1 MTVSWNGHTE
11 GDDYLDSQLH
21 AINKRLVEMFMA
33 DVDNPVQV
41 ARFFDLIETQAE
53 SERER
58 ARQET
63 HFRDI
68 VGTDGGTAKLVSGD
82 TEPLPVIR
90 ARRAIHLPGSGG
102 IIAIALGMVVLLVA
116 FLVVS
121 RLQASPGSEA
131 KLTLTGGLE
140 KPDLKISIMTTTDLS
155 PFWFAVKKGYFRDA
169 GFTFDP
175 QKDVAIAK
183 SGPESVDKLAAKQVD
198 IAYSSY
204 PAFFIAKSN
213 GKDVKLVADASSA
226 GPNSCMVVAGLSSK
240 VRTIKD
246 IAHARVAVTARNTI
260 SDLMVMSTLK
270 TNGIDYSTIQWVQT
284 PFPTMAP
291 MLASG
296 DIDAAFL
303 TEPFLTQAQMQVGA
317 VPVFDAATGPTA
329 NLPTAGFGAD
339 ADFVRN
345 YPRTLAAFQKVMER
359 ATIEAKA
366 DRSKVEELLHEF
378 AGIDSTTAKLA
389 TLLTFQS
396 SLEATRIQ
404 RVADLMTEFGV
415 LGARMDVSQ
424 MIAKSPDSR

>member
-1 MTVSWNGHTE
+1 MTVSWNGQTE
-11 GDDYLDSQLH
+11 GDDYLDGQLN
-21 AINKRLVEMFMA
+21 AINKRLFEMFAA

-41 ARFFDLIETQAE
+41 AWFFDLIDTQAE

-58 ARQET
+58 TRQEL
-63 HFRDI
+63 HFRDT
-68 VGTDGGTAKLVSGD
+68 VGMDSETATLVSSD
-82 TEPLPVIR
+82 TEQLPAIR

-102 IIAIALGMVVLLVA
+102 IIAIALGMVALLVA
-116 FLVVS
+116 LLVVS
-121 RLQASPGSEA
+121 ELQESPGPEA
-131 KLTLTGGLE
+131 RLALAEGLE

-155 PFWFAVKKGYFRDA
+155 PFWLAVKKGYFRDA

-175 QKDVAIAK
+175 QKDVSIAK
-183 SGPESVDKLAAKQVD
+183 SGPESVDKLVTKHVD

-204 PAFFIAKSN
+204 PAFFIAKGN
-213 GKDVKLVADASSA
+213 GRDIKLVADASSA
-226 GPNSCMVVAGLSSK
+226 GPNSCMVVAGLNSR
-240 VRTIKD
+240 VRSIKD
-246 IAHARVAVTARNTI
+246 VAGARVAVTSRNTI

-270 TNGIDYSTIQWVQT
+270 TNGIDYTTIQWVQT

-291 MLASG
+291 KLASG
-296 DIDAAFL
+296 EIDAAFL
-303 TEPFLTQAQMQVGA
+303 TEPFLTQAQMKVGA

-359 ATIEAKA
+359 ATLEARS
-366 DRSKVEELLHEF
+366 DRSRVEELLQEF
-378 AGIDSTTAKLA
+378 AGLDSSTAKLA

-415 LGARMDVSQ
+415 LVARMDVSQ
-424 MIAKSPDSR
+424 MIAKSPDTR